1 MAQIKD
7 KRKAM
12 QRQVM
17 NRAENYA
24 NAFNRKQAEPN
35 RETTYSV
42 NRDFNRNR
50 SSDSGGSGGS
60 GGIDNAALAEQF
72 NVTQPGEAYRDTG
85 GTAQDFQKDLAKAAQ
100 FGLFTQHPFTK
111 ELMRKYNLDTQDV
124 INLRLGTGSGGVGR
138 ADPSKLYNKYATK
151 PSQLG
156 VFQKVLGS
164 GMIPMALG
172 PGNLGPGGIS
182 AFREGMSVYDRPPAQ
197 GFKDQ
202 LGALLGSRF
211 DMIAGGSPYGIAA
224 LDYGRNVLGY
234 EGDQLNQFASSV
246 AGNRDLYNQMMIQP
260 YSIDKQ
266 FQNMMY
272 GYQQANQPKGRD
284 DEPKVTEPTP
294 VAGYQPVLNPYLPN
308 QGGIGL
314 FS

>member
-1 MAQIKD
+1 
-7 KRKAM
+7 M
-12 QRQVM
+12 QGIQGFYIGGNSGKGGGGMPSKSFSQNQKVRDIGQ
-17 NRAENYA
+17 R
-24 NAFNRKQAEPN
+24 F
-35 RETTYSV
+35 RE
-42 NRDFNRNR
+42 RR
-50 SSDSGGSGGS
+50 DSGGNQNNQGGGGS
-60 GGIDNAALAEQF
+60 SNKEIAEKF
-72 NVTQPGEAYRDTG
+72 NVTKPGEAYRDTG

-138 ADPSKLYNKYATK
+138 ADPSKLYNKYATN

-172 PGNLGPGGIS
+172 PGNIGPGGIS
-182 AFREGMSVYDRPPAQ
+182 AFREGMSVYDRPAPQ

-202 LGALLGSRF
+202 LAALLGARF
-211 DMIAGGSPYGIAA
+211 DKIAGGSPYGIAA

-234 EGDQLNQFASSV
+234 EGDQLNKFASSV
-246 AGNRDLYNQMMIQP
+246 ANDRNLYNQMMTQP

-266 FQNMMY
+266 FQQMMY
-272 GYQQANQPKGRD
+272 GYQQANRPEGRG
-284 DEPKVTEPTP
+284 DEPKVSEPTP

-308 QGGIGL
+308 QGGIRL

>member
-1 MAQIKD
+1 MGVFAGAHKD
-7 KRKAM
+7 YDKSKS
-12 QRQVM
+12 
-17 NRAENYA
+17 Y
-24 NAFNRKQAEPN
+24 
-35 RETTYSV
+35 REQKPVYRTPK
-42 NRDFNRNR
+42 NNQ
-50 SSDSGGSGGS
+50 GSGGGS
-60 GGIDNAALAEQF
+60 SNKEIAEKF
-72 NVTQPGEAYRDTG
+72 NVTKPGEAYRDTG

-100 FGLFTQHPFTK
+100 FGLFTQHPYTK
-111 ELMRKYNLDTQDV
+111 ELMRKYNLDKQD
-124 INLRLGTGSGGVGR
+124 IIDLRLGTGSGGVGR
-138 ADPSKLYNKYATK
+138 ADPSKLYNKNFIPKLGDMKGNRA
-151 PSQLG
+151 G
-156 VFQKVLGS
+156 VFQKVFGS
-164 GMIPMALG
+164 GLIPMALG

-182 AFREGMSVYDRPPAQ
+182 AFREGMSVYDYPPAQ
-197 GFKDQ
+197 NFKDQ
-202 LGALLGSRF
+202 LGQLLGSRF
-211 DMIAGGSPYGIAA
+211 NFIAGGSPYGIAA

-234 EGDQLNQFASSV
+234 EGDQLNKFASAV
-246 AGNRDLYNQMMIQP
+246 AGNRDLYNQMMVQP

>member
-1 MAQIKD
+1 MGVFAGSHKD
-7 KRKAM
+7 YDESKS
-12 QRQVM
+12 
-17 NRAENYA
+17 Y
-24 NAFNRKQAEPN
+24 
-35 RETTYSV
+35 REQKPVYRTPK
-42 NRDFNRNR
+42 NNQ
-50 SSDSGGSGGS
+50 GSGGS
-60 GGIDNAALAEQF
+60 SNKEIADKF
-72 NVTQPGEAYRDTG
+72 NITEGGEAYRDTG
-85 GTAQDFQKDLAKAAQ
+85 GTIQDFQKDLAKAAQ

-111 ELMRKYNLDTQDV
+111 ELMRKYNLDTQD
-124 INLRLGTGSGGVGR
+124 IIDLRLGTGSGGVGR

-156 VFQKVLGS
+156 VFQKVFGS

-172 PGNLGPGGIS
+172 PGNLGPSGIS
-182 AFREGMSVYDRPPAQ
+182 AFQEGMSVYDRPPAQ

-202 LGALLGSRF
+202 LGALLGARF
-211 DMIAGGSPYGIAA
+211 DKFAGGSPYGIAA

-234 EGDQLNQFASSV
+234 EGDQLNKFASSV
-246 AGNRDLYNQMMIQP
+246 AGNRDLYNQMMVQP

-272 GYQQANQPKGRD
+272 GYQQANRPEGRG
-284 DEPKVTEPTP
+284 DEPKVSEPTP